1 MADPQWLTVREA
13 AEMLGEN
20 PGLVRRRIVS
30 EWASAGSAKKAI
42 QFFPYMPPFWLIRR
56 STVEAQL
63 RRNCERIMAEMQAD
77 QEKRR
82 AEEEATA
89 LRIQAENA
97 ALRKLF
103 PQAFELIREAIIN
116 LQAKDAAKAVLAMGH
131 LQAVKEAVN
140 FQNWR
145 T

>member
-1 MADPQWLTVREA
+1 
-13 AEMLGEN
+13 
-20 PGLVRRRIVS
+20 
-30 EWASAGSAKKAI
+30 
-42 QFFPYMPPFWLIRR
+42 
-56 STVEAQL
+56 
-63 RRNCERIMAEMQAD
+63 MAEMQAD